1 MSEILSGCPFIKN
14 DDKKN
19 CEVCELTGKATGV
32 SLICDFDYDVK
43 CRKYRRQHPKDSK
56 RKK

>member
-32 SLICDFDYDVK
+32 SLVCDFDYDTD
-43 CRKYRRQHPKDSK
+43 CRVYKRHIKRTSK
-56 RKK
+56 GKK